1 MSHESR
7 WFFRRK
13 SGYMS
18 PYLLR
23 TVLMIVR
30 TYPRRGLPLDPIFLR
45 IGKRYFLVW
54 KGTKQ

>member
-1 MSHESR
+1 MSRKAR

-23 TVLMIVR
+23 TVLRIVVS
-30 TYPRRGLPLDPIFLR
+30 YQRRQIPLDPIYVR
-45 IGKRYFLVW
+45 IGERYLRLW
-54 KGTKQ
+54 KGNK

>member
-1 MSHESR
+1 MSR

-23 TVLMIVR
+23 TLLRIVVS
-30 TYPRRGLPLDPIFLR
+30 YPKRGLPLDPVFLR
-45 IGKRYFLVW
+45 LGKRYTMIW
-54 KGTKQ
+54 KGTR

>member
-1 MSHESR
+1 MSSKAR

-23 TVLMIVR
+23 TVLRIVVLYR
-30 TYPRRGLPLDPIFLR
+30 LRGIPLDPVFVR
-45 IGKRYFLVW
+45 VGQRYIMIW
-54 KGTKQ
+54 KGNK

>member
-1 MSHESR
+1 VTRKAR

-23 TVLMIVR
+23 TVIRVVVLYQR
-30 TYPRRGLPLDPIFLR
+30 QQRPLDPVFVR
-45 IGKRYFLVW
+45 VGKRYIMVW
-54 KGTKQ
+54 KGNK